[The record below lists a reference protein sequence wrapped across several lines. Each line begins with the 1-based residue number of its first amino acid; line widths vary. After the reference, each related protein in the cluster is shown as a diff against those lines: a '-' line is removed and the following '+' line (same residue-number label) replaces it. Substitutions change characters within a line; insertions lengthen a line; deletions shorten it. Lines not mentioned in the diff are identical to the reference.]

1 MKDIVT
7 ICIEDAPNLPAR
19 QWAARL
25 LALISGF
32 PFRICALAAGETAPD
47 GPLVY
52 YGPAERANG
61 VTILPSGYFD
71 GDPVSPNIPPC
82 APPAWIEGLPVP
94 FGNGDISRNESATT
108 IGADLLASAFF
119 LANRVEEASSERT
132 DEYGRFPAEH
142 SFMAANDVL
151 EKPLVDLYARFISA
165 ELARLYPGLEK
176 QLPWPGGTMAIC
188 ITHDI
193 ENLARIRRA
202 GYLKAKLI
210 GAGRALSSRR
220 PGRACRSLYAGISR
234 AIAGLS
240 PYRSLEHLRRG
251 ERPSP
256 GTYYFFGGQTSPR
269 DGAYDVG
276 AQEIRQLLGT
286 LAGEGCETGVH
297 LGYDTMCDP
306 DSMVRQKSRVETACG
321 HSIRGARHH
330 YLRAPFPA
338 AWKAHAEAHFE
349 YDTSL
354 SFAKKAGFR
363 AGTSLPY
370 QPFDT
375 DVQRSLGVFEV
386 PLTAMDGTFFQYR
399 GLSADRTVE
408 EVMSL
413 AGAVADVGGVFVLL
427 WHNTMVDPLDR
438 PDEHR
443 AYFEIMSRLREM
455 DGWWTTVGEC
465 VKAWKE
471 YSAFLEPSIK

>member
-1 MKDIVT
+1 MSDIVT
-7 ICIEDAPNLPAR
+7 ICIENAPNLPAR

-25 LALISGF
+25 LASISGF
-32 PFRICALAAGETAPD
+32 PFRIAILAPGEAPPG

-52 YGPAERANG
+52 YGHGECARG
-61 VTILPSGYFD
+61 VTVRPSGYFD
-71 GDPVSPNIPPC
+71 GDPASPDTPPGK
-82 APPAWIEGLPVP
+82 PPARIEGLPVP
-94 FGNGDISRNESATT
+94 FGNGDVARRESATT
-108 IGADLLASAFF
+108 IGADLPASAFF

-132 DEYGRFPAEH
+132 DEHGRFPAER

-151 EKPLVDLYARFISA
+151 EKPLVDIYARFLSA
-165 ELARLYPGLEK
+165 ELTRLYPGLERRR
-176 QLPWPGGTMAIC
+176 PWSGGTMAVC

-193 ENLARIRRA
+193 ETLARIRRA

-210 GAGRALSSRR
+210 GAGRALFSRR
-220 PGRACRSLYAGISR
+220 PGRACRSLYTGVSR
-234 AIAGLS
+234 AVAGLS
-240 PYRSLEHLRRG
+240 PYRSLEHLRSG

-276 AQEIRQLLGT
+276 SQEIRQVLGA
-286 LAGEGCETGVH
+286 LAEEGCETGVH
-297 LGYDTMCDP
+297 LGYETMCDP
-306 DSMVRQKSRVETACG
+306 DSMVRQKSRVEAACG

-338 AWKAHAEAHFE
+338 VWKAHAKARFE

-354 SFAKKAGFR
+354 SFAESAGFR
-363 AGTSLPY
+363 GGTSLPY
-370 QPFDT
+370 RPFDA
-375 DVQRSLGVFEV
+375 DAQGPLDIFEV

-399 GLSADRTVE
+399 GLSADKTVE
-408 EVMSL
+408 DLMSL

-443 AYFEIMSRLREM
+443 AYFEITSRLREM
-455 DGWWTTVGEC
+455 GGWWTTVGEC
-465 VKAWKE
+465 VKTWKE
-471 YSAFLEPSIK
+471 YSASLESPGR